1 MKSRNVK
8 LVGMLIA
15 GALIVTGPVSAGAT
29 TAGISAGI
37 SEMIAAAEGTGASV
51 NAGVSSAV
59 SSCIDVSTARATISA
74 AEDATTTAAVE
85 QEPICGYTN
94 LGIAKVEGNL
104 NVREGASEEAELAG
118 KMPGD
123 AGCEILGTEGDWTK
137 IQSGE
142 VTGYVK
148 SEFLITGD
156 EAREYA
162 PQVMSTIA
170 TCTTTT
176 LRVRQEASTESEIL
190 ALMPEGEEV
199 EVMEDQGDWL
209 KVTVDSEEGYVSAD
223 YVTVS
228 NELTK
233 AMTMTEVQYGQ
244 GVSDVKVD
252 LVSYACQFVGN
263 PYVWGGTSLTHGADC
278 SGFTLSIYAKY
289 GIYLPHSSAA
299 QANCGTRIDPSQA
312 QPGDLFFY
320 GSGRSISHVAIYIGN
335 GQIVHA
341 SSARTGI
348 KISNAYYRS
357 PICVVRLLN

>member
-1 MKSRNVK
+1 MRSSNRK
-8 LVGMLIA
+8 LISALAA
-15 GALIVTGPVSAGAT
+15 GIVLLSSSIPVHAT
-29 TAGISAGI
+29 TAGVTAGI
-37 SEMIAAAEGTGASV
+37 ADMIAAAEDAGSQAG
-51 NAGVSSAV
+51 AGVSQAV
-59 SSCIDVSTARATISA
+59 ASYVDISTARATISA
-74 AEDATTTAAVE
+74 TDAETTTAA
-85 QEPICGYTN
+85 QPEPVCGYTN
-94 LGIAKVEGNL
+94 LGIAQVEGNL
-104 NVREGASEEAELAG
+104 NVRAAASEDAELVG
-118 KMPGD
+118 KMPGN
-123 AGCEILGTEGDWTK
+123 AGCEILGTEGDWTQ

-148 SEFLITGD
+148 SEFLLTGD
-156 EAREYA
+156 DARNYA

-176 LRVRQEASTESEIL
+176 LRVREEPSTDSEIL

-199 EVMEDQGDWL
+199 EVLENQGDWL
-209 KVTVDSEEGYVSAD
+209 KVSVDSEVGYVSAD
-223 YVTVS
+223 YVSVA

-244 GVSDVKVD
+244 GISDVKVD

-278 SGFTLSIYAKY
+278 SGFTLSIFAKY

-299 QANCGTRIDPSQA
+299 QANCGTRVDASSA

-357 PICVVRLLN
+357 PICVVRLLQ

>member
-1 MKSRNVK
+1 MKFRNKK
-8 LVGMLIA
+8 LVGLFTAGSMIIA
-15 GALIVTGPVSAGAT
+15 MSVQTPAAT
-29 TAGISAGI
+29 SGISAGI
-37 SEMIAAAEGTGASV
+37 SETIAANIESSADA
-51 NAGVSSAV
+51 NAGISSALA
-59 SSCIDVSTARATISA
+59 SCIDVSTAKATISSG
-74 AEDATTTAAVE
+74 EDATTASGQGT
-85 QEPICGYTN
+85 CGYTN

-104 NVREGASEEAELAG
+104 NVREGAGEEAELVG

-123 AGCEILGTEGDWTK
+123 AGCEILETEGEWTK
-137 IQSGE
+137 IESGK

-148 SEFLITGD
+148 SEYLISGR

-162 PQVMSTIA
+162 KEVSSTIA

-176 LRVRQEASTESEIL
+176 LRVREQPNTECEIL

-199 EVMEDQGDWL
+199 EVLEDQGDWL
-209 KVTVDSEEGYVSAD
+209 KVSVDSEEGYVSAD
-223 YVTVS
+223 YVSVA
-228 NELTK
+228 NQLKK
-233 AMTMTEVQYGQ
+233 AMTMTEVKYGQ
-244 GVSDVKVD
+244 GVSDVRVD

-278 SGFTLSIYAKY
+278 SGFTLSIFAKY

-299 QANCGTRIDPSQA
+299 QANCGRRISASEA

-320 GSGRSISHVAIYIGN
+320 GGGRISHVAIYIGN

-348 KISNAYYRS
+348 KISNAFYRS